1 MQVIWLSALNYNM
14 IYIFLIIGLIIL
26 LIGGKLLVDGASAIA
41 GKLGLSPG
49 LIGLTVVSFGTSA
62 PELLVSVTAAL
73 KGVSDIALGN
83 VIGSNISNITL
94 VLGISA
100 VVFPIALPK
109 SVIKLDYAFTLIV
122 SILFF
127 VLAYNGII
135 SLTEGII
142 LIVLLVAINVYFFK
156 TIARI
161 PDDPN
166 DPEIQKLKNTP
177 IYKSLLLILVG
188 IAGLYYGSELFVENA
203 IIIAEQYG
211 ISERI
216 IGVTIIAIGTSLPEL
231 ATSILAAIKKHT
243 DIALGNILGSNMMN
257 ILAIIGV
264 TAVVKPIEVT
274 EVFLRNDFIWML
286 GFTLLLLPII
296 ITKLRI
302 SRWEGGILVLGYC
315 LYLFF
320 LL

>member
-1 MQVIWLSALNYNM
+1 MV
-14 IYIFLIIGLIIL
+14 YILLIVGLLIL
-26 LIGGKLLVDGASAIA
+26 LIGGKYLVDGASGIA

-73 KGVSDIALGN
+73 KGASDIALGN

-127 VLAYNGII
+127 ILAFNGII
-135 SLTEGII
+135 SLVDGLI
-142 LIVLLVAINVYFFK
+142 LLVLLVLINIYFFK

-161 PDDPN
+161 PDDP
-166 DPEIQKLKNTP
+166 DDVDIQKLKSIP
-177 IYKSLLLILVG
+177 MYKSILFILGG
-188 IAGLYYGSELFVENA
+188 IAGLYWGSEMFVENA
-203 IIIAEQYG
+203 IVIAQQFG
-211 ISERI
+211 ISDRI
-216 IGVTIIAIGTSLPEL
+216 IGVTVIAIGTSLPEL
-231 ATSILAAIKKHT
+231 ATSILAALKKQT
-243 DIALGNILGSNMMN
+243 DIALGNILGSNLMN

-264 TAVVKPIEVT
+264 TAVIKPITVSQI
-274 EVFLRNDFIWML
+274 FLSNDFLWML

-302 SRWEGGILVLGYC
+302 TRWEGGILFGGYL
-315 LYLFF
+315 LYLYF

>member
-1 MQVIWLSALNYNM
+1 M
-14 IYIFLIIGLIIL
+14 IYILLIVGLLIL
-26 LIGGKLLVDGASAIA
+26 LIGGKYLVDGASGIA

-73 KGVSDIALGN
+73 KGASDIALGN
-83 VIGSNISNITL
+83 VIGSNITNITL

-127 VLAYNGII
+127 ILAFNGVI
-135 SLTEGII
+135 SLVDGII
-142 LIVLLVAINVYFFK
+142 LLVLLVLINIYFFK

-161 PDDPN
+161 PDDP
-166 DPEIQKLKNTP
+166 DDVDIQKLKSIP
-177 IYKSLLLILVG
+177 MYKSILFILGG
-188 IAGLYYGSELFVENA
+188 IAGLYWGSEKFVENA
-203 IIIAEQYG
+203 IVIAQQFG
-211 ISERI
+211 ISDRI
-216 IGVTIIAIGTSLPEL
+216 IGVTVIAIGTSLPEL
-231 ATSILAAIKKHT
+231 ATSILAALKKQT
-243 DIALGNILGSNMMN
+243 DIALGNILGSNLMN
-257 ILAIIGV
+257 ILAIIGI
-264 TAVVKPIEVT
+264 TAVIRPIAVSQI
-274 EVFLRNDFIWML
+274 FLNNDFIWML

-302 SRWEGGILVLGYC
+302 SRWEGGLLFGGYM
-315 LYLFF
+315 LYLYFI
-320 LL
+320 L

>member
-1 MQVIWLSALNYNM
+1 M
-14 IYIFLIIGLIIL
+14 IYLFLLLGLIIL

-109 SVIKLDYAFTLIV
+109 SVIKLDYAFTLVV

-127 VLAYNGII
+127 ILAYNGVI
-135 SLTEGII
+135 SLSEGILFLI
-142 LIVLLVAINVYFFK
+142 LLIAINVYFFK
-156 TIARI
+156 VIARI
-161 PDDPN
+161 PDDPE
-166 DPEIQKLKNTP
+166 DLDIQKLKNTP
-177 IYKSLLLILVG
+177 LYKSILLISVG
-188 IAGLYYGSELFVENA
+188 IAGLYFGSELFVENA
-203 IIIAEQYG
+203 IIIAQQFG

-216 IGVTIIAIGTSLPEL
+216 IGVTVIAIGTSLPEL
-231 ATSILAAIKKHT
+231 ATSILAAIKKQT
-243 DIALGNILGSNMMN
+243 DIALGNILGSNLMN

-264 TAVVKPIEVT
+264 TAVVKPIEVSAL
-274 EVFLRNDFIWML
+274 FLRNDFIWML
-286 GFTLLLLPII
+286 GFTLLLLPLM

-302 SRWEGGILVLGYC
+302 SRWEGGLLFVGYC
-315 LYLFF
+315 LYLYF

>member
-1 MQVIWLSALNYNM
+1 MV
-14 IYIFLIIGLIIL
+14 YILLIVGLLIL
-26 LIGGKLLVDGASAIA
+26 LIGGKYLVDGASGIA

-73 KGVSDIALGN
+73 KGASDIALGN

-127 VLAYNGII
+127 ILAFNGII
-135 SLTEGII
+135 SLVDGLI
-142 LIVLLVAINVYFFK
+142 LLVLLVLINIYFFK

-161 PDDPN
+161 PDDP
-166 DPEIQKLKNTP
+166 DDVDIQKLKSIP
-177 IYKSLLLILVG
+177 MYKSILFILGG
-188 IAGLYYGSELFVENA
+188 IAGLYWGSEMFVENA
-203 IIIAEQYG
+203 IVIAQQFG
-211 ISERI
+211 ISDRI
-216 IGVTIIAIGTSLPEL
+216 IGVTVIAIGTSLPEL
-231 ATSILAAIKKHT
+231 ATSILAALKKQT
-243 DIALGNILGSNMMN
+243 DIALGNILGSNLMN

-264 TAVVKPIEVT
+264 TAVIKPIAVSQI
-274 EVFLRNDFIWML
+274 FLSNDFLWML

-302 SRWEGGILVLGYC
+302 TRWEGGILFGGYL
-315 LYLFF
+315 LYLYF